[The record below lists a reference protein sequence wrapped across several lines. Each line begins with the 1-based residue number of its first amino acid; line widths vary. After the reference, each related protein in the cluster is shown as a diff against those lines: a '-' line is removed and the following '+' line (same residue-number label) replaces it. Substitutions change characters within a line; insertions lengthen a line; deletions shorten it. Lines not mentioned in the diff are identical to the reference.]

1 MTTPNLR
8 PARAADVPAICCIYG
23 LAVSAGTA
31 SFELEP
37 PNPAEML
44 RRFKAITEAGYPY
57 LVAELDGH
65 VEGYAYV
72 NAYRPRP
79 AYRFTVENSIYLRP
93 AIHRRGIGLRLLQ
106 RLLAECT
113 TRGYRQVVAVI
124 GDSANVGSV
133 GVHARCGFQM
143 IGTHPNVGLKFGR
156 WLDTVMMQI
165 AIGDGATT
173 VPSAEA

>member
-8 PARAADVPAICCIYG
+8 PARAADVPAICRIYG

-79 AYRFTVENSIYLRP
+79 AYRFTVRIRSTWRRRP
-93 AIHRRGIGLRLLQ
+93 RARA
-106 RLLAECT
+106 LAGCCS
-113 TRGYRQVVAVI
+113 R
-124 GDSANVGSV
+124 
-133 GVHARCGFQM
+133 
-143 IGTHPNVGLKFGR
+143 P
-156 WLDTVMMQI
+156 
-165 AIGDGATT
+165 
-173 VPSAEA
+173 